1 MINVLAESSKI
12 KMKKRG
18 IHMRWFVLLM
28 LFFGA
33 VINFADKSI
42 IGLAAVPIM
51 KEMNLSYAE
60 WGLVGSSYYWLYPIT
75 GIFGAA
81 WADRIGAKK
90 VLGFLMLTWAFLQF
104 GVLAIAALP
113 LLVIYRIL
121 LGAFEGPFSPVA
133 YNHADKWFPPKQR
146 GFANSIVVAGGTVGA
161 MIAAP
166 LLVSLIT
173 LLGWKAAFAC
183 LGLASIVWFFL
194 FQFFTK
200 ESPVKRYQKV
210 QKKKKAQLEKINVK
224 DFLKL
229 LGSPSALFTTL
240 AYFSTYILVVWFS
253 VWLPIYLVEAIKMSP
268 GEMGYSVAIIGIVS
282 VLIYT
287 GVSMLSDYLFKKN
300 ESWQISRI
308 FVVAGAMIA
317 GALLLASITVFQN
330 PLWVVIAMCLAKGLT
345 YAILPIG
352 PTIMINEWPER
363 GALMTSILTS
373 SGNIAGIIA
382 PILTGYIV
390 GLARANKIAG
400 YNLSIISMAI
410 LVLVFGIL
418 FAFFVK
424 PSGAKKKALD
434 HDDLSENSNIKYS

>member
-1 MINVLAESSKI
+1 
-12 KMKKRG
+12 
-18 IHMRWFVLLM
+18 MRWFVLLM

-42 IGLAAVPIM
+42 IGLAALSIM
-51 KEMNLSYAE
+51 KELDLSYAE
-60 WGLVGSSYYWLYPIT
+60 WGLVGSSYYWLYPVT

-90 VLGFLMLTWAFLQF
+90 VLGLLMLTWAILQF

-113 LLVIYRIL
+113 LLVVYRVL

-133 YNHADKWFPPKQR
+133 YNHADKWFPAKQR
-146 GFANSIVVAGGTVGA
+146 GFANSVVVAGGTVGA
-161 MIAAP
+161 MIVAP
-166 LLVSLIT
+166 LLVALIT
-173 LLGWKAAFAC
+173 ILGWKAAFAC

-200 ESPVKRYQKV
+200 ESPVKKYQEV
-210 QKKKKAQLEKINVK
+210 QKKKKEKLGKINVK

-229 LGSPSALFTTL
+229 LGSHSALFTTL

-253 VWLPIYLVEAIKMSP
+253 VWLPIYLVESVKMSP
-268 GEMGYSVAIIGIVS
+268 GEMGYSVAVIGIVS
-282 VLIYT
+282 VFIYT
-287 GVSMLSDYLFKKN
+287 GVSMLSDYLFKKSEN
-300 ESWQISRI
+300 WRVSRI
-308 FVVAGAMIA
+308 FVVAGAMIL
-317 GALLLASITVFQN
+317 GSLLLASITIFQN
-330 PLWVVIAMCLAKGLT
+330 PLWVIIAMCLAKGLT
-345 YAILPIG
+345 YSILPIG

-373 SGNIAGIIA
+373 SGNVAGIIA

-390 GLARANKIAG
+390 GLAGANKIAG
-400 YNLSIISMAI
+400 YNLSIMSMAF
-410 LVLVFGIL
+410 LVLIFGIL
-418 FAFFVK
+418 FALFVK
-424 PSGAKKKALD
+424 PSIAKNKVEL

>member
-1 MINVLAESSKI
+1 
-12 KMKKRG
+12 
-18 IHMRWFVLLM
+18 MRWFVLLM

-104 GVLAIAALP
+104 GVLVIATLP

-390 GLARANKIAG
+390 GLAGANKIAG
-400 YNLSIISMAI
+400 YNLSIMSMAI
-410 LVLVFGIL
+410 LVLIFGIL

-434 HDDLSENSNIKYS
+434 HDVLSENSNIKYS

>member
-1 MINVLAESSKI
+1 
-12 KMKKRG
+12 
-18 IHMRWFVLLM
+18 MRWFVLLM

-390 GLARANKIAG
+390 GLAGANKIAG